1 MQKKFSLLAA
11 LLIPAA
17 AVSLGA
23 ARGNP
28 FQVRLSPDR
37 KIVHALWR
45 LTFGPRP
52 GDVERVR
59 SLGLEK
65 WIDQQLHPER
75 ITENPLLAGKLAPL
89 ETTRQSATE
98 MVRNYPPPQLL
109 RAMAAGRI
117 PYPSDPQKR
126 QAFEQ
131 MAKRFRQAQGQGTP
145 AEEPASEPGAR
156 AALGR
161 LLTQHQIAVLRNG
174 SPQEKQRLFGS
185 FSAAQQEAL
194 LAAAPGPAR
203 RMMLAAAP
211 TEVRRQALAS
221 MAPVQVVAQDLQE
234 AKLYRAIYSN
244 RQLEEVLTD
253 FWFNHF
259 NVYLD
264 KGADRYLVTSYE
276 RDAIRPHVLGK
287 FKDLLVATAE
297 HPAMLFYLDNWQ
309 SVDPQ
314 AAEQIRQRRGSQGGR
329 RRGLNENYARELL
342 ELHTLGV
349 DGGYT
354 QQDVIEVARCF
365 TGWTIREPR
374 RGGGFEFNERLHD
387 QGEKAVLGVK
397 IPAGGGMEDGLKVLD
412 LLANHPST
420 ARFVSTQLAQR
431 FVADHPPPA
440 LIEKMA
446 KTFRASGG
454 DLREVLQTML
464 AAGEFW
470 SEGAYQAKMKS
481 PLEMVTSAVRALDA
495 DVTSALTL
503 AFQVG
508 QLGQP
513 LYRKEEPTGYPNTGQ
528 DWVSSAALLGRMNF
542 ASALAAN
549 RVPGV
554 HVDAARLATPESLPR
569 TLLLAN
575 PSEQTRAAI
584 AKALADNASGGDQPA
599 LIAGLTLGSP
609 EFQRR

>member
-37 KIVHALWR
+37 RIVHALRR

-75 ITENPLLAGKLAPL
+75 ITENPVLAGKLAPL

-98 MVRNYPPPQLL
+98 MVMNYPPPQLL

-126 QAFEQ
+126 RAFEQ
-131 MAKRFRQAQGQGTP
+131 MAKRIRPSQDQGTP
-145 AEEPASEPGAR
+145 AEAPAAERGAR

-161 LLTQHQIAVLRNG
+161 LLTQDQIAVLRNG
-174 SPQEKQRLFGS
+174 SPDEKQRLFGS

-194 LAAAPGPAR
+194 IAAAPGPAR
-203 RMMLAAAP
+203 RMLLAAAP
-211 TEVRRQALAS
+211 TEVRRQALVS

-264 KGADRYLVTSYE
+264 KGVDRYLVTSYE

-287 FKDLLVATAE
+287 FKDLLMATAE

-314 AAEQIRQRRGSQGGR
+314 AAAQIRQRRGQGGR

-354 QQDVIEVARCF
+354 QQDVIDVARCF
-365 TGWTIREPR
+365 TGWTLREPR
-374 RGGGFEFNERLHD
+374 RGGGFEFNARLHD
-387 QGEKAVLGVK
+387 QGEKTVMGMK
-397 IPAGGGMEDGLKVLD
+397 IPAGGGMDDGRKVLD
-412 LLANHPST
+412 LLANHSST

-431 FVADHPPPA
+431 FVADNPPPA

-464 AAGEFW
+464 AGGEFW

-481 PLEMVTSAVRALDA
+481 PLEMVASAVRALDA
-495 DVTSALTL
+495 DVTSALPL

-528 DWVSSAALLGRMNF
+528 EWVSSASLLGRMNF
-542 ASALAAN
+542 AQALAAN

-554 HVDAARLATPESLPR
+554 HVDAAKLAAPDRLSRA
-569 TLLLAN
+569 LLFAS
-575 PSEQTRAAI
+575 PSEQTRAAT
-584 AKALADNASGGDQPA
+584 AKALADHASGGDQRA

>member
-17 AVSLGA
+17 AVSLAA

-37 KIVHALWR
+37 KIVHALRR
-45 LTFGPRP
+45 LTFGSRP

-75 ITENPLLAGKLAPL
+75 ITENPRLEAKLRPL

-98 MVRNYPPPQLL
+98 MVMNYPPPQLL

-117 PYPSDPQKR
+117 PYPSDPEKR
-126 QAFEQ
+126 QAFEKL
-131 MAKRFRQAQGQGTP
+131 AKRFRQGQNQATP
-145 AEEPASEPGAR
+145 AEEPAAESGAR
-156 AALGR
+156 ARLGR
-161 LLTQHQIAVLRNG
+161 LLDQDQRAVLRNG
-174 SPQEKQRLFGS
+174 SPEEKQRRFASL
-185 FSAAQQEAL
+185 SAAQQETL
-194 LAAAPGPAR
+194 IAAAPGPAR
-203 RMMLAAAP
+203 RMLLAAAP
-211 TEVRRQALAS
+211 TEVRRKALVS

-234 AKLYRAIYSN
+234 AKLYRAIYSH
-244 RQLEEVLTD
+244 RQLEEVVTD

-314 AAEQIRQRRGSQGGR
+314 AAAQIRQRRGSQGGR

-349 DGGYT
+349 DGSYT

-374 RGGGFEFNERLHD
+374 RGGGFEFNARLHD
-387 QGEKAVLGVK
+387 QGEKVVLGVK

-420 ARFVSTQLAQR
+420 ARFLSTQLAQR

-440 LIEKMA
+440 LIDKMA

-470 SEGAYQAKMKS
+470 SEGAYQVKMKS